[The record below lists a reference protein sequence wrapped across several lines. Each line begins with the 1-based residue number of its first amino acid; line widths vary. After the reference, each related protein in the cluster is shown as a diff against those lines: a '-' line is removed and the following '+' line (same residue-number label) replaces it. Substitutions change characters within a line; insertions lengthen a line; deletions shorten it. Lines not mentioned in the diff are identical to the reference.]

1 MRQLVLP
8 GTGVCVSRLSF
19 GTASLHH
26 LPTSRA
32 RQNLLAAAYDCGFT
46 HFDAAPSYG
55 FGIAEHELGRFIS
68 GRPGRITVA
77 TKIGRYAPLGA
88 RCSSSSVWAR
98 KVAGRLFPACSRAV
112 VDWSLAAA
120 IRSLDESLRRLKT
133 GHIDLLLLHEPV
145 HDALDSD
152 VFLSWFENE
161 HARGRIRAWG
171 LAGPVDCMGP
181 LLANKALGMVLQI
194 HDSVED
200 READLVTR
208 QGRELQITYGYLSS
222 FRASCAAKQVTAP
235 LKTALRRNVTGS
247 VLVSTRRPDR
257 VKQLVAIA
265 ESSES
270 KSQSTPGDCNW
281 LA

>member
-8 GTGVCVSRLSF
+8 GTGVRVSRLSF
-19 GTASLHH
+19 GTGSLHR

-32 RQNLLAAAYDCGFT
+32 RQNLLAAAYDIGFT

-55 FGIAEHELGRFIS
+55 FGIAEHELGRFVS

-77 TKIGRYAPLGA
+77 TKIGRYAPRGA
-88 RCSSSSVWAR
+88 RSSSPSVWAR
-98 KVAGRLFPACSRAV
+98 KVAGKLFPACSQAV

-145 HDALDSD
+145 YDALDSD

-161 HARGRIRAWG
+161 HAKGRIRAWG

-181 LLANKALGMVLQI
+181 LLANRALCMVLQI
-194 HDSVED
+194 HDSAKD
-200 READLVTR
+200 READLVTT

-222 FRASCAAKQVTAP
+222 FRASSAAKEVAAP
-235 LKTALRRNVTGS
+235 LETALRRNVTGS

-257 VKQLVAIA
+257 VKQLVDIA
-265 ESSES
+265 ENSEL
-270 KSQSTPGDCNW
+270 KSRSAPGDCNW